1 MRTNAI
7 LLAAAAA
14 LPLTAGIGPKDG
26 HAEGKARIVFE
37 NVTATSGLAELL
49 DCMMGHT
56 AAIGDVDG
64 DGFPDLFFGAFAD
77 RPPERY
83 LCAEGPLAGRL
94 LRNRG
99 DGTFVDLPAPALD
112 PLGRASG
119 SVFAD
124 LDNDGDLDLV
134 VARNAH
140 LEGRA
145 TRTLNS
151 AAYRNDGGSFTDVSE
166 GVAFLPPGMRAR
178 NVLPLDH
185 DGDGLLDLFVVDD
198 LLGSIGSRLLQN
210 EGDLVFS
217 DQTAKA
223 GLPGD
228 LGGLGATTGDV
239 NNDGW
244 PDIFIANRDALFV
257 NEGDGR
263 YEHAADL
270 DAVFRWP
277 GTPGSED
284 WRAGAAF
291 GDVNRDGLL
300 DLLVGHH
307 YDSARTTPESVRLYL
322 NRSTAG
328 TVMFEDVTAKAGL
341 LPIPV
346 KAPHVELQ
354 DMDNDGWPDIV
365 ISVHAVRNG
374 IAQPLVLRNEGV
386 AGNQRGDGVPRFDGS
401 SFSVPA
407 DGETNLGYW
416 PAAPTLDFDSDGR
429 LDILGVEWFSSRDSP
444 LYRNVSKSGH
454 YLEVAL
460 RDAPGVNA
468 MGIGA
473 KVEIFEPG
481 HLGKAGALIGSGEI
495 GTGYGYSSGQEAV
508 VHFGLAEREKVDLR
522 VTLPHGGTVI
532 ERSGVAADQR
542 LILPGK

>member
-1 MRTNAI
+1 MTPGRITAL
-7 LLAAAAA
+7 LLAAMVT
-14 LPLTAGIGPKDG
+14 LPLMTGAGQVEGEAGIM
-26 HAEGKARIVFE
+26 FE
-37 NVTATSGLAELL
+37 DVTASSGLGSLL

-56 AAIGDVDG
+56 AAIGDIDG
-64 DGFPDLFFGAFAD
+64 DGLPDLFFGSFAD

-83 LCAEGPLAGRL
+83 LCANGPLAGRL
-94 LRNRG
+94 LRNQG
-99 DGTFVDLPAPALD
+99 DGTFAGLPAPALT

-134 VARNAH
+134 IARNAH
-140 LEGRA
+140 LEGRE
-145 TRTLNS
+145 TRTLDS
-151 AAYRNDGGSFTDVSE
+151 ALYRNDGGSFVDISE
-166 GVAFLPPGMRAR
+166 GAAFLPPGMRAR
-178 NVLPLDH
+178 NVLPLDY

-198 LLGSIGSRLLQN
+198 LLGNVGSRLLRN
-210 EGDLVFS
+210 DGDLVFS

-228 LGGLGATTGDV
+228 LGGLGAAVGDV
-239 NNDGW
+239 NDDGW
-244 PDIFIANRDALFV
+244 PDLFIANRDALFV
-257 NEGDGR
+257 NNGQGR

-291 GDVNRDGLL
+291 GDVNRDGRL

-307 YDSARTTPESVRLYL
+307 YDSARTTPESVRLHL
-322 NRSTAG
+322 NRSDG
-328 TVMFEDVTAKAGL
+328 SSVKFEDVTVQAEL

-365 ISVHAVRNG
+365 ISVHVVRNG

-386 AGNQRGDGVPRFDGS
+386 SGGDGVPRFDDTP
-401 SFSVPA
+401 FSVPA
-407 DGETNLGYW
+407 DRKTNLGYW
-416 PAAPTLDFDSDGR
+416 PAAPTLDFDHDGR
-429 LDILGVEWFSSRDSP
+429 LDILGVEWFPSRDSP
-444 LYRNVSKSGH
+444 LYHNVSRSGH
-454 YLEVAL
+454 YLGVAIQGV
-460 RDAPGVNA
+460 PGVNT

-481 HLGKAGALIGSGEI
+481 RLGEMDALLGAGEI
-495 GTGYGYSSGQEAV
+495 STGYGYSSGQDAR
-508 VHFGLAEREKVDLR
+508 VHFGLADREAVDLR
-522 VTLPHGGTVI
+522 ITLPHGAPDGGTVI
-532 ERSGVAADQR
+532 ERSGVAADQW
-542 LILPGK
+542 LILSGR